1 MAASDWHVEDIKAA
15 IRKTG
20 TSLKDLASAHG
31 YDRTVMSH
39 VMRKPYPAIERI
51 IAKRIGVKPSV
62 IWPSRYTR
70 DGSPRPAASTSENRP
85 GRRRRHRQ
93 IETRALT

>member
-1 MAASDWHVEDIKAA
+1 MAAKDWHVEDIKAA

-39 VMRKPYPAIERI
+39 VMRKPWPAIERI
-51 IAKRIGVKPSV
+51 IAKRIGVKPSE
-62 IWPSRYTR
+62 IWPSRYSPNE
-70 DGSPRPAASTSENRP
+70 SPRPSASRQEHKR
-85 GRRRRHRQ
+85 GRVRRHRQ
-93 IETRALT
+93 IEARTLT

>member
-1 MAASDWHVEDIKAA
+1 

-39 VMRKPYPAIERI
+39 VMRKPWPAVERI
-51 IAKRIGVKPSV
+51 IARRIGVRPNV
-62 IWPSRYTR
+62 IWPSRYTS
-70 DGSPRPAASTSENRP
+70 DGSPRPSTSTPENRP

-93 IETRALT
+93 IEARALT